1 MKQAIIFG
9 LTQFSEIL
17 AHYLRAEA
25 EYNIAAYTADAAYI
39 GGGGGLRP
47 LWRLR
52 QLSRITLPRNTACL
66 SVWDITI

>member
-39 GGGGGLRP
+39 GGGGGGGCAP
-47 LWRLR
+47 
-52 QLSRITLPRNTACL
+52 CG
-66 SVWDITI
+66 V